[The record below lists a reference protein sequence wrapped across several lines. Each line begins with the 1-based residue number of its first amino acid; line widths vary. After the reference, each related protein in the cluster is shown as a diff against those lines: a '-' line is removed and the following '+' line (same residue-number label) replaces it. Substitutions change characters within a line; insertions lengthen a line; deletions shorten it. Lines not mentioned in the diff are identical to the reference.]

1 MRMTPYT
8 WDENTKLYLKLLIE
22 YANGSLTD
30 MAKIAGLGRATI
42 YRMIDCHDLRDDVKR
57 ARESRR
63 VTRDTEIRRQRR
75 AIERKK
81 LDRSLPTGRRVDAV

>member
-30 MAKIAGLGRATI
+30 MAKLSGLGRATI
-42 YRMIDCHDLRDDVKR
+42 YRMIDRLSLKDDVR
-57 ARESRR
+57 QARESRR
-63 VTRDTEIRRQRR
+63 VTRDTELRRQRR
-75 AIERKK
+75 AIEHKRP
-81 LDRSLPTGRRVDAV
+81 DRSLPTGHKIDAP